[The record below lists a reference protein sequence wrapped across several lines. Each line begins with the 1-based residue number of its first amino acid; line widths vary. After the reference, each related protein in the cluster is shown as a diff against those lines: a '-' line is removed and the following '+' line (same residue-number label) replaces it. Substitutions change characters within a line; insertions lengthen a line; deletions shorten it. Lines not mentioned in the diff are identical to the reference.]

1 MKVLGRKMHINSGL
15 DPREETLSSFLVL
28 GEAGWVCWLQFCKR
42 SQPVSLS
49 FMRRLLPEG
58 SRPYIYNIP
67 GELAR
72 RLGPPRWL
80 SDKEFT
86 CNAGDPGSIPGLG
99 ETPGEGHGYPFQY
112 SCLRIP
118 WIEEP
123 GGPQSMGSQRVR
135 RD

>member
-1 MKVLGRKMHINSGL
+1 MLGRKMHINSEL
-15 DPREETLSSFLVL
+15 DLREETLSSFLVL

-72 RLGPPRWL
+72 DSVIMRLFVFVFVFFKKQVRAVYPQSRQDSPIT
-80 SDKEFT
+80 SAEFT
-86 CNAGDPGSIPGLG
+86 IS
-99 ETPGEGHGYPFQY
+99 
-112 SCLRIP
+112 
-118 WIEEP
+118 W
-123 GGPQSMGSQRVR
+123 
-135 RD
+135 